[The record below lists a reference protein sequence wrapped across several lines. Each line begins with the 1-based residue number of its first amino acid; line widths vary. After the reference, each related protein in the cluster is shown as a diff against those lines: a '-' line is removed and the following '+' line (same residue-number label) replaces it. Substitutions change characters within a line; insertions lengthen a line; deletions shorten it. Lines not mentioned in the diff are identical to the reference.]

1 MSELESFAF
10 NQKKEELVK
19 QVNVNVF
26 RFQINVLFLYKM

>member
-1 MSELESFAF
+1 MTESESFAF

-26 RFQINVLFLYKM
+26 RFQINVLFLYET